1 MAFSLNG
8 MGGAALCMAETYFHI
23 GILVP
28 DLKKA
33 VREYREILGLEFH
46 EPTTMPLASMEQPG
60 LVETQSLNIAF
71 SKAGP
76 PYYELIEATGTGL
89 FSATHGEGMH
99 HIGVWMRDPQEILR
113 TLEKRKIK
121 VVAINRLPD
130 GTPLTIFTHPTALSG
145 IRIEYVNANFRP
157 MVEHFLA
164 TGRFADA

>member
-1 MAFSLNG
+1 
-8 MGGAALCMAETYFHI
+8 MGGTARSMAETYFHI

-46 EPTTMPLASMEQPG
+46 EPTAMPLATMEQPG
-60 LVETQSLNIAF
+60 LIETASLNIAF

-89 FSATHGEGMH
+89 FSAAHGEGMH
-99 HIGVWMRDPQEILR
+99 HVGVWMRDPQETLR
-113 TLEKRKIK
+113 ALEARKIK

-130 GTPLTIFTHPTALSG
+130 GTPLTVFTHPTALSG

-164 TGRFADA
+164 TGRFPDA